1 MEEKVILRPATPDDL
16 EAILAL
22 QQTAPGAASW
32 QPADYANAFAD
43 AAGLCLL
50 AEDPVRARAAGFLV
64 GRLAADEAEILN
76 LAVAPGYRRQGI
88 GRRLVAE
95 ALAVARQRGAGKCW
109 LEVRAANRAARDF
122 YRALGFAET
131 SRRRGYYRDPED
143 DGVVCLRLL
152 AAGPA
157 GVSLQGEPAP

>member
-1 MEEKVILRPATPDDL
+1 VEEKVILRPATPDDL

-50 AEDPVRARAAGFLV
+50 AEDSVRARVAGFLV

-95 ALAVARQRGAGKCW
+95 ALAVALAMPPAKRRARAGRLRRIVEERDLTSW
-109 LEVRAANRAARDF
+109 LAGQLEDLRDVMASSHTRPAR
-122 YRALGFAET
+122 T
-131 SRRRGYYRDPED
+131 S
-143 DGVVCLRLL
+143 
-152 AAGPA
+152 GP
-157 GVSLQGEPAP
+157 SRTR

>member
-1 MEEKVILRPATPDDL
+1 
-16 EAILAL
+16 
-22 QQTAPGAASW
+22 
-32 QPADYANAFAD
+32 
-43 AAGLCLL
+43 
-50 AEDPVRARAAGFLV
+50 
-64 GRLAADEAEILN
+64 
-76 LAVAPGYRRQGI
+76 
-88 GRRLVAE
+88 VAE

>member
-1 MEEKVILRPATPDDL
+1 MEEKVILRAATPGDL

-22 QQTAPGAASW
+22 QQTAPGAAAW
-32 QPADYANAFAD
+32 QPADYASAFGD

-50 AEDPVRARAAGFLV
+50 AEDSERGRAAGFLV

-76 LAVAPGYRRQGI
+76 LAVAPSYRRRGI

-95 ALAVARQRGAGKCW
+95 ALAVARGRGAGKCW

-122 YRALGFAET
+122 YHTLGFTEN

-143 DGVVCLRLL
+143 DAVVCLRFLT
-152 AAGPA
+152 AARLPGGPA
-157 GVSLQGEPAP
+157 P